1 MKLKVGDSV
10 IVITGKHKGKTGKI
24 LKIDR
29 NKNAVIVEKVN
40 LQTKHVKKTM
50 TAAGQKIEKEG
61 YINASNVMVLCPKT
75 NKPSRIGKRVLK
87 DGTRERYAKVSG
99 ERLS

>member
-1 MKLKVGDSV
+1 MKLKVGDTV
-10 IVITGKHKGKTGKI
+10 IVITGKHKGKTGK
-24 LKIDR
+24 LAKI
-29 NKNAVIVEKVN
+29 NKKKNAVIVEKVN
-40 LQTKHVKKTM
+40 LQTKFVKKT
-50 TAAGQKIEKEG
+50 ASAPGQKIEKEG
-61 YINASNVMVLCPKT
+61 YIDVSNVMIICPKT